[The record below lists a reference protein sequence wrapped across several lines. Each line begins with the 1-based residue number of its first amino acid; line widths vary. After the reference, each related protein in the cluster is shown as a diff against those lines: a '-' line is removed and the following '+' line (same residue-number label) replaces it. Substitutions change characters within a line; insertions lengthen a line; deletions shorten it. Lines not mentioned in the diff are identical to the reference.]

1 MLLVPFLGERSGV
14 TPRPAA
20 HCPQQQ
26 EDLLDAWEQED
37 VEWGIVES
45 LQELGELARTAGL
58 QARVGAGWRQG
69 SMRHFVFP
77 PFCSNCIRRSCVFVG
92 SAIFFFASEG
102 LAVTFLTF
110 RQEAIKDWA
119 GFDPPHL
126 S

>member
-1 MLLVPFLGERSGV
+1 VLLVPFLGERSGV
-14 TPRPAA
+14 SPRPAA

-58 QARVGAGWRQG
+58 QACVGVAWWQG

-77 PFCSNCIRRSCVFVG
+77 PFVLIVSAVHVFLWHLPV
-92 SAIFFFASEG
+92 FFCF
-102 LAVTFLTF
+102 
-110 RQEAIKDWA
+110 
-119 GFDPPHL
+119 
-126 S
+126 